1 METALAKFMSPR
13 YPVFVLPVL
22 SVVFASLAQE
32 VRTPIE
38 NPGFEHGK
46 PGEVPPGWDNG
57 GGYAGYPA
65 EISNDNPN
73 SGRQC
78 GLLRTDPQ
86 SRVRDYGV
94 LSQMIEI
101 APFRKRA
108 IHLGIFARATTDA
121 EGWAAV
127 FYRVD
132 RSGDQK
138 PLFANR
144 RITSKD
150 WRRYDL
156 DVEIPDDAIRM
167 QFGITLSGDGRVWVD
182 DASVEVAG
190 KASQ

>member
-1 METALAKFMSPR
+1 MVHALFYRPDITLGI
-13 YPVFVLPVL
+13 VL
-22 SVVFASLAQE
+22 
-32 VRTPIE
+32 E

-46 PGEVPPGWDNG
+46 PGEAPPGWENG

-78 GLLRTDPQ
+78 GLLRTDLQ

-94 LSQMIEI
+94 LSQMIET
-101 APFRKRA
+101 APFRKQS
-108 IHLGIFARATTDA
+108 IHLRIFARATTNA

-132 RSGDQK
+132 RGGDQK

-150 WRRYDL
+150 WRHYDL

-167 QFGITLSGDGRVWVD
+167 QFGVTLSGDGRVWVD
-182 DASVEVAG
+182 DASVEVAR

>member
-1 METALAKFMSPR
+1 MSPR
-13 YPVFVLPVL
+13 YPVFVLLVL
-22 SVVFASLAQE
+22 SVVFAGVAQE
-32 VRTPIE
+32 VRGPIE
-38 NPGFEHGK
+38 NPGFERGK
-46 PGEVPPGWDNG
+46 PGEAPPGWDNG

-65 EISNDNPN
+65 EISIDNPN

-94 LSQMIEI
+94 LSQLIET
-101 APFRKRA
+101 APFRRQA
-108 IHLGIFARATTDA
+108 IHLRIFARATTDA

-132 RSGDQK
+132 RAGDQK

-150 WRRYDL
+150 WRHYDL

-167 QFGITLSGDGRVWVD
+167 QFGVTLSGDGRVWMD
-182 DASVEVAG
+182 DASVEVAR